1 MQDTVAGMLARVVVV
16 LVFVA
21 CAAPQEPRIRRAEV
35 VITSRAEVP
44 AEYQKLLPKHGVF
57 VTGGGEK
64 SPVYRIVVDTDAKT
78 IYTGK
83 APAATPLTGALAE
96 ERTRELTPPNEQ
108 HLMQLANEA
117 KAEPPP
123 AQPPERVQGYDEIFA
138 VADGDSV
145 FFVQGRGP
153 ITRPKTIKAIEAFR
167 AAAAL

>member
-1 MQDTVAGMLARVVVV
+1 MLARVVVV
-16 LVFVA
+16 LSLVA

-44 AEYQKLLPKHGVF
+44 AEFQKLVPKHGVF
-57 VTGGGEK
+57 VTGGGDK

-108 HLMQLANEA
+108 HLIQLCMDAQS
-117 KAEPPP
+117 EPAPEV
-123 AQPPERVQGYDEIFA
+123 APERVVGYDEIL
-138 VADGDSV
+138 VIVDGDNV
-145 FFVQGRGP
+145 FFLQGRGP
-153 ITRPKTIKAIEAFR
+153 ITRPHAVKAIEALR

>member
-21 CAAPQEPRIRRAEV
+21 CAARQEPRIRRAEV

-117 KAEPPP
+117 KAEPAP
-123 AQPPERVQGYDEIFA
+123 AQPPERVKGYDEIFV
-138 VADGDSV
+138 VADGDEL
-145 FFVQGRGP
+145 FFVQGNGP
-153 ITRPKTIKAIEAFR
+153 IKRPKTVEAIEALR